1 MKQEDFVKGTDKYDL
16 FYLYYPKATDGK
28 TTYLV
33 GTTDLSSPY
42 IKERIGS
49 ELEAVEDGYARV
61 WSFTSD
67 KLRKIKIDSVLY
79 IRSANKEFDRCL
91 KRRRFKRKTT

>member
-1 MKQEDFVKGTDKYDL
+1 MKQEDFVKGTEKYGM
-16 FYLYYPKATDGK
+16 FYLYYPKSTDGK

-33 GTTDLSSPY
+33 GTTDLNSPY

-49 ELEAVEDGYARV
+49 KLEAVEDGYARV

-67 KLRKIKIDSVLY
+67 KLRKIKIASILH
-79 IRSANKEFDRCL
+79 IRSANKEFDRCR
-91 KRRRFKRKTT
+91 KRHRSARKKT